1 MNKIINQKL
10 KSHRSNVFPSVRF
23 CFYQFRKVKKKRR
36 RKLRL
41 VSFHL
46 ECGGFFLCFVHKM
59 MRIIV
64 TLFFLLLFPFF
75 LLLPVSFLFI
85 QSGIIFWLVS
95 VRILSPILS
104 VCSHD
109 KDGRPRSIRAGRHY
123 TRLVDRRR
131 QPFEH
136 SFQGRKLL
144 SNPPVELII
153 EIDKG
158 TRLHLGHDIGQ

>member
-1 MNKIINQKL
+1 MFSHQSGFVFISSAKL
-10 KSHRSNVFPSVRF
+10 E
-23 CFYQFRKVKKKRR
+23 KKKKIKTRI
-36 RKLRL
+36 
-41 VSFHL
+41 VPS
-46 ECGGFFLCFVHKM
+46 GMWWFFFCFVHKM